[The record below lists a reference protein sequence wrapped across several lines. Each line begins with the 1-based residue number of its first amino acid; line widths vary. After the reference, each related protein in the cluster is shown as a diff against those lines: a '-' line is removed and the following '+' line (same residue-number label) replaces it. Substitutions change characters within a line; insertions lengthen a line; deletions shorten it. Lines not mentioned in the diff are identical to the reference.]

1 MSAYAITPETGGGR
15 RNASLLEYVVLAV
28 TLALIILFS
37 IFVQGF
43 ATLGNLRVIASNSAA
58 LVILSCGMGMVV
70 ISRGL
75 DLSLVATMVAGATTF
90 ALSVELRVFLAARI
104 RSCAARRSG
113 ALRRARGL
121 KHCSRQFPTIRKGF
135 FFFAAYVLGLVG
147 AARGVQ
153 KII

>member
-90 ALSVELRVFLAARI
+90 ALSVDSGSSWPLAFGLALLAV
-104 RSCAARRSG
+104 AALSDEPG
-113 ALRRARGL
+113 A
-121 KHCSRQFPTIRKGF
+121 
-135 FFFAAYVLGLVG
+135 
-147 AARGVQ
+147 
-153 KII
+153 